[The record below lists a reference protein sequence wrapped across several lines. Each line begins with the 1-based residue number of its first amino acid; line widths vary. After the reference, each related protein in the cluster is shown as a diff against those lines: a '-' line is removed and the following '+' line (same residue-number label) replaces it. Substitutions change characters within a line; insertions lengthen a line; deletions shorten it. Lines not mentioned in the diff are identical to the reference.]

1 MKPSLR
7 VFSEAAVVPAPDAF
21 LYGPEIADAF
31 RSQTLG
37 GRGTS
42 RARRRGGAEPGR
54 GGAGS
59 QALIR

>member
-7 VFSEAAVVPAPDAF
+7 VFSEAAVVPTPDAF

-37 GRGTS
+37 GGTPCG
-42 RARRRGGAEPGR
+42 RAGGEGRSR
-54 GGAGS
+54 GGAGR
-59 QALIR
+59 AARP